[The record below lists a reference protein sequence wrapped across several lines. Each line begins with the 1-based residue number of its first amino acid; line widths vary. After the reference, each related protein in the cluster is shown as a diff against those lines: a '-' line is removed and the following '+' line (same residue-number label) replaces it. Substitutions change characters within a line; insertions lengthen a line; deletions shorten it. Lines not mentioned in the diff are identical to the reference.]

1 MLQVAMEWEHKAQE
15 FDGKLQELSIEQ
27 LRSLSR
33 EQAQQLFS
41 SLGSELGQLSR
52 QHSMLV
58 PKLPVYELNRY
69 QKMLDSFDAK
79 VETLRKGVVSTSKFS
94 FGSWTV
100 EEILEK
106 TLQKILTLL
115 LTPNACQSC
124 EQWRAPFLFGILN
137 AFKHGFFREDVF
149 PTRHPNSRL
158 REEETSSDSGRRSL

>member
-106 TLQKILTLL
+106 TLQKNSYSSSTFEPQQI
-115 LTPNACQSC
+115 PNTCQNCEQESC
-124 EQWRAPFLFGILN
+124 ERFVLFFVILN
-137 AFKHGFFREDVF
+137 VF
-149 PTRHPNSRL
+149 VGLVKTL
-158 REEETSSDSGRRSL
+158 